1 MRPLQLPG
9 TGNKSALPRRRAGA
23 SSGFTLIELLVT
35 LVVLGVVMTLAAPS
49 FIDFVRSNR
58 LKSAAFDLAVSLN
71 YARSEAIKRNTNATL
86 TPAGG
91 GWSGGWSVQAGGQ
104 TFKVF
109 EAPAGIQI
117 NPAADGVAWTDPVTF
132 GRNGRPAGFRTLMFT
147 VRLADVADNR
157 FVRCVL
163 IDFGGDSTI
172 REDANKD
179 GDCTNG

>member
-1 MRPLQLPG
+1 MRPLRLPRIR
-9 TGNKSALPRRRAGA
+9 NASALLWRCASA

-35 LVVLGVVMTLAAPS
+35 LAVLGIVMTLAAPS
-49 FIDFVRSNR
+49 FVDFVRSNR
-58 LKSAAFDLAVSLN
+58 LKSAAFDLVVSLN
-71 YARSEAIKRNTNATL
+71 YARSEAIKRNTDATL

-104 TFKVF
+104 TSKVF

-117 NPAADGVAWTDPVTF
+117 NPAADGVAWVNPVTF
-132 GRNGRPAGFRTLMFT
+132 GRNGRPSGFRTLLFT
-147 VRLADVADNR
+147 VRLDDVSDNR

-172 REDANKD
+172 RDDANQD
-179 GDCTNG
+179 GDCANG

>member
-1 MRPLQLPG
+1 MRPLRLPR
-9 TGNKSALPRRRAGA
+9 TGSENVLPRRRASAGF
-23 SSGFTLIELLVT
+23 GFTLIELLVT
-35 LVVLGVVMTLAAPS
+35 LAVLAIVTTLAAPS

-71 YARSEAIKRNTNATL
+71 YARSEAIKRNTDATL

-104 TFKVF
+104 TSKVF
-109 EAPAGIQI
+109 DAPAGIQI

-132 GRNGRPAGFRTLMFT
+132 KRNGRPSGFRTLLFT
-147 VRLADVADNR
+147 VRLSNVSDNR

-172 REDANKD
+172 REDTNKD
-179 GDCTNG
+179 GNCANG

>member
-1 MRPLQLPG
+1 
-9 TGNKSALPRRRAGA
+9 
-23 SSGFTLIELLVT
+23 
-35 LVVLGVVMTLAAPS
+35 MTLAAPS

-132 GRNGRPAGFRTLMFT
+132 GRNGRPAGFRTLLFT
-147 VRLADVADNR
+147 VRLADASDNR